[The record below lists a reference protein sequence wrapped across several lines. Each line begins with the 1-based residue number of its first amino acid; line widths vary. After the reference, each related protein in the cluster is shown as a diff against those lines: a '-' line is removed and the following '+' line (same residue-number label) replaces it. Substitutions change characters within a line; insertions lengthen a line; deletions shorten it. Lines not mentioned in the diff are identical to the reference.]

1 MKVGQVVEEIEICKA
16 LSHKV
21 YDYNYTLT
29 TEDRNYIGLMLSKHI
44 KRLKDVEVKSDND

>member
-1 MKVGQVVEEIEICKA
+1 MKVGQLVEDIEICKT

-29 TEDRNYIGLMLSKHI
+29 TEDRNYIGLMLSRYV
-44 KRLKDVEVKSDND
+44 KRLKDVEAKSDND